1 MKIVAGNIWTYHPKH
16 WVVITTNIGWKK
28 DGSNPMG
35 RGIAMDAAKLYPDL
49 PVWYG
54 IKCQKFAERLM
65 VLPHLI
71 YRLILFPTKPLDK
84 SQPWASW
91 RQDSSIDLIKKSV
104 RELRLVANLLESR
117 DLLHDEII
125 VPMVGCQNGRLST
138 DIVMPILE
146 ELDDRFLVIRN
157 V

>member
-1 MKIVAGNIWTYHPKH
+1 MKMISGDIWEYHQAH
-16 WVVITTNIGWKK
+16 WVVITTDIGWKK

-35 RGIAMDAAKLYPDL
+35 RGIAKDAAYLYPDL

-54 IKCQKFAERLM
+54 AKCKKYAEKLM
-65 VLPHLI
+65 VLPHLKS
-71 YRLILFPTKPLDK
+71 RLILFPTKPLDRA
-84 SQPWASW
+84 QPWSSW

-104 RELRLVANLLESR
+104 RELILVADHLKPDN
-117 DLLHDEII
+117 EIV

-138 DIVMPILE
+138 DMVIPILNN
-146 ELDDRFLVIRN
+146 LDERFLVICN